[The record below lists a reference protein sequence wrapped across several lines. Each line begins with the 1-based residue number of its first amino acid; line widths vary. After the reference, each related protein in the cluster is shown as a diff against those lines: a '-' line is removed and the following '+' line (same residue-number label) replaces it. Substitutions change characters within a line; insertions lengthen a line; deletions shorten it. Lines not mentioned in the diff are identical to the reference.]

1 MDNDQRPVYV
11 ERAGRVATIVLNA
24 PRKRNALNLAMWEAI
39 PPALA
44 ELEANPDVRVIVLR
58 GAGRD
63 AFSAGADISEFEENR
78 STPEKAMAYG
88 KRTHGAFD
96 ALTECHKPTIAMIYG
111 YCIGGGCELAL
122 CADVRVAGE
131 SAQFAITPARLG
143 ISLGWTDLR
152 NLLWLVGPANAKEIL
167 LTAGRFDAARAL
179 AMGLVNRVVDDDAV
193 EAEVAK
199 VAGEMSEVSPAS
211 VGWLKEAIEIIARDP
226 SLESVADRD
235 QRAAALF
242 GGPDFREGVQAFLE
256 KRKPN
261 FRGG

>member
-1 MDNDQRPVYV
+1 METEQRPVYV
-11 ERAGRVATIVLNA
+11 DRDGSVATIVLNQ

-39 PPALA
+39 PPALD
-44 ELEANPDVRVIVLR
+44 ELEADPGVRAIVIR

-63 AFSAGADISEFEENR
+63 AFSAGADIGEFQEHR

-88 KRTHGAFD
+88 KRTHAAFD
-96 ALTECHKPTIAMIYG
+96 RLAECHKPTIAMIYG
-111 YCIGGGCELAL
+111 FCIGGGAELAL
-122 CADVRVAGE
+122 CADVRVAGQ
-131 SAQFAITPARLG
+131 SSQFAITPARLG

-167 LTAGRFDAARAL
+167 LTAGRFDAQRAL
-179 AMGLVNRVVDDDAV
+179 SMGLVNRVVADDDV

-199 VAGEMSEVSPAS
+199 IAAEMSDVSPAS
-211 VGWLKEAIEIIARDP
+211 VRWLKEAIDLIARDP
-226 SLESVADRD
+226 TLESVADRD

-242 GGPDFREGVQAFLE
+242 GGPDFREGVQAFLD

-261 FRGG
+261 FTGG

>member
-1 MDNDQRPVYV
+1 MENDRGPVYV
-11 ERAGRVATIVLNA
+11 ERDGHVATIVLNA
-24 PRKRNALNLAMWEAI
+24 PRKRNALNLAMWQAI

-44 ELEANPDVRVIVLR
+44 ELEADPDVRVIVLR

-63 AFSAGADISEFEENR
+63 AFSAGADIGEFEEHR
-78 STPEKAMAYG
+78 STPEKAIDYG

-96 ALTECHKPTIAMIYG
+96 ALTACHKPTIAMIYG

-152 NLLWLVGPANAKEIL
+152 NLLWLVGPANAKEVL
-167 LTAGRFDAARAL
+167 LTAGRFDAKRAL
-179 AMGLVNRVVDDDAV
+179 LMGLVNRVVPDDAV
-193 EAEVAK
+193 QSEVAR

-211 VGWLKEAIEIIARDP
+211 VRWLKEAIEIIARDP
-226 SLESVADRD
+226 GLGSVPDGD

-242 GGPDFREGVQAFLE
+242 GGPDFREGVQAFLA

>member
-1 MDNDQRPVYV
+1 METEQGPVYV
-11 ERAGRVATIVLNA
+11 ERDGRVATIVLNQ

-44 ELEANPDVRVIVLR
+44 ELEADPEVRVIVLR

-63 AFSAGADISEFEENR
+63 AFSAGADIGEFQEHR

-88 KRTHGAFD
+88 KRTHAAFD
-96 ALTECHKPTIAMIYG
+96 RLAECHKPTIAMIYG
-111 YCIGGGCELAL
+111 FCIGGGAELAL
-122 CADVRVAGE
+122 CADVRIAGE

-167 LTAGRFDAARAL
+167 LTAGRFDASRAL
-179 AMGLVNRVVDDDAV
+179 AMGLVNRVVADDAV

-199 VAGEMSEVSPAS
+199 VAGEMSDVSPAS
-211 VGWLKEAIEIIARDP
+211 VRWLKEAIELIARDP
-226 SLESVADRD
+226 SLASVTDRD
-235 QRAAALF
+235 ERAAALF
-242 GGPDFREGVQAFLE
+242 GGPDFREGVQAFLD

-261 FRGG
+261 FSGG

>member
-1 MDNDQRPVYV
+1 METEQRPVYV
-11 ERAGRVATIVLNA
+11 EREGAVGSIVLNQ
-24 PRKRNALNLAMWEAI
+24 PRKRNALGLAMWEAI
-39 PPALA
+39 PAALA
-44 ELEANPDVRVIVLR
+44 ELEADAAVRVIVMR

-63 AFSAGADISEFEENR
+63 AFSAGADIGEFQEHR

-88 KRTHGAFD
+88 KRTHAAFD

-167 LTAGRFDAARAL
+167 LTAGRFDARRAQ
-179 AMGLVNRVVDDDAV
+179 AMGLVNRVVPDDAV
-193 EAEVAK
+193 EAEVAR

-211 VGWLKEAIEIIARDP
+211 VRWLKEAIDVIARDP
-226 SLESVADRD
+226 SLASVPDRD

-256 KRKPN
+256 KRKPS